1 MNFDY
6 QDTQVEVTYLLGA
19 NNDRAFKKTPVEGKS
34 DAGTGAENQPF
45 EAHMS
50 GMTGDG
56 WALVSI
62 ADTPVP
68 FGLAGVGSSQ
78 TSSYRLSWKRPKLV
92 QQGRGAGTVG
102 NQRPA
107 ASGDPQRG
115 VRARQMVSGIEARNG
130 ASRTGRPGR

>member
-34 DAGTGAENQPF
+34 DASAGAENQPF

-62 ADTPVP
+62 ADTPAP
-68 FGLAGVGSSQ
+68 YNRSDVGSSQ

-102 NQRPA
+102 
-107 ASGDPQRG
+107 S
-115 VRARQMVSGIEARNG
+115 
-130 ASRTGRPGR
+130 